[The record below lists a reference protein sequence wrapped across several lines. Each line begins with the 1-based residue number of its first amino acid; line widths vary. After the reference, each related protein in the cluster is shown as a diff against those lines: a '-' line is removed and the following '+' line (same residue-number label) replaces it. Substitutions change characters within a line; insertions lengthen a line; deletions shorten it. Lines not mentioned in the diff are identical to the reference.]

1 MSSRLNCYERGYA
14 LKRIYRI
21 GLPAVLIVMVFA
33 AGSFAVVEW
42 NVYEILKTDAPP
54 VDVAISKNGKWI
66 FVLTAA
72 GDILIHTPEGKLQ
85 ETIGV
90 GKHIDQIE
98 VGPREDLLVLKSQK
112 KQTVEILILDFI
124 RDISTEGAPFK
135 GPADAPVV
143 IAVFSD
149 FQ

>member
-1 MSSRLNCYERGYA
+1 
-14 LKRIYRI
+14 LKRIYQI
-21 GLPAVLIVMVFA
+21 SLLAVLVVTVLA
-33 AGSFAVVEW
+33 TNSPALVEW
-42 NVYEILKTDAPP
+42 NRYELLKTDAPP

-85 ETIGV
+85 DTVGV

-98 VGPREDLLVLKSQK
+98 VGPREDLLVLKSRK

-124 RDISTEGAPFK
+124 RDISTSGSPFK

-149 FQ
+149 FE